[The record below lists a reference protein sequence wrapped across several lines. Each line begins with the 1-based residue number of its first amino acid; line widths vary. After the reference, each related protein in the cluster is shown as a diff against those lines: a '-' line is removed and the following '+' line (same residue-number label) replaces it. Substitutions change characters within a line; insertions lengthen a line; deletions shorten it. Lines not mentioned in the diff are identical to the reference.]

1 MQQAL
6 GVLEGLVQDHL
17 HVMTSQ
23 EGPRDPEAQRG
34 LRGREHLFW
43 AKTGDETWNFNGIKM
58 FDVKTLFKAKIT
70 ILWYISLLWNDITRI
85 VIV

>member
-23 EGPRDPEAQRG
+23 EGPRDLTSQEGPRDPEA
-34 LRGREHLFW
+34 
-43 AKTGDETWNFNGIKM
+43 
-58 FDVKTLFKAKIT
+58 
-70 ILWYISLLWNDITRI
+70 
-85 VIV
+85 